1 MRHTQCGCIV
11 VLVAKTIQIRNVPD
25 DLHRALRT
33 QAAAAGKSLS
43 DYLLE
48 HVEEVAARPTN
59 AEILRRAAERSRGTG
74 ITRDEI
80 VAAVRSGRD
89 R

>member
-1 MRHTQCGCIV
+1 M
-11 VLVAKTIQIRNVPD
+11 AKTIQIRNVPD
-25 DLHRALRT
+25 ELHRTLRT
-33 QAAAAGKSLS
+33 RAAAAGMSLS

-48 HVEEVAARPTN
+48 AIAEVAARP
-59 AEILRRAAERSRGTG
+59 AISDVLRRAGARGG
-74 ITRDEI
+74 GVSKDDI

>member
-1 MRHTQCGCIV
+1 M
-11 VLVAKTIQIRNVPD
+11 AKTIQIRNVPD
-25 DLHRALRT
+25 EVHRALRT

-59 AEILRRAAERSRGTG
+59 AEIFRRASERATGSGVSRDD
-74 ITRDEI
+74 ILEAI
-80 VAAVRSGRD
+80 RSGRD

>member
-1 MRHTQCGCIV
+1 M
-11 VLVAKTIQIRNVPD
+11 AKTIQIRNVPD
-25 DLHRALRT
+25 DVHRALRS

-43 DYLLE
+43 DYLLAE
-48 HVEEVAARPTN
+48 VEEVAARPTN
-59 AEILRRAAERSRGTG
+59 AEILRRAAERGGGVARE
-74 ITRDEI
+74 EI